1 MYSTLIAAA
10 VNVVVGY
17 LSVRIF
23 GLHGVTI
30 ALCLSFVVLML
41 IRLIQSN
48 KLFNIS
54 YNVKSIIV
62 ISLVLVASII
72 EFYCVKNLLVD
83 ILSIVAI
90 GVVFTLS
97 IKKYLVMIIKR

>member
-1 MYSTLIAAA
+1 
-10 VNVVVGY
+10 
-17 LSVRIF
+17 
-23 GLHGVTI
+23 
-30 ALCLSFVVLML
+30 ML